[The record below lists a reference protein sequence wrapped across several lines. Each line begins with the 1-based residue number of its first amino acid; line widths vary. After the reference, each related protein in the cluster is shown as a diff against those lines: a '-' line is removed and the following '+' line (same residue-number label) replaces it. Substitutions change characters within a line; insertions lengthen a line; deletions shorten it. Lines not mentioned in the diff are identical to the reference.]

1 MEFRVDDRVREI
13 ISREGKDFRV
23 CTTCGGAVILPVE
36 AKSPKKSDHIVN
48 IGDNTL
54 FISAVQAQHIEEI
67 TEKMFFKS
75 ICSNF

>member
-1 MEFRVDDRVREI
+1 MEIQIDDRVREI

-23 CTTCGGAVILPVE
+23 CTTCGGAAILPVE
-36 AKSPKKSDHIVN
+36 AKSPKESDHRVN

-54 FISAVQAQHIEEI
+54 FISVVQAQYIQKI
-67 TEKMFFKS
+67 TEEMFFKS